1 MVDVISPTIHLVQIL
16 EEKIRWDGREAMRF
30 FRFQNSDSSFRKYAT
45 NAILEEQKQ
54 IHTVTCKSE
63 IENHYREGET
73 S

>member
-1 MVDVISPTIHLVQIL
+1 MDKPHHTSSTNSGRKDKV
-16 EEKIRWDGREAMRF
+16 DGREAMRF
-30 FRFQNSDSSFRKYAT
+30 FRFQKILIPHSEKYAT

>member
-1 MVDVISPTIHLVQIL
+1 MDKPHHTSSTNSGRKDKVGWQRSNEIFQIS
-16 EEKIRWDGREAMRF
+16 K
-30 FRFQNSDSSFRKYAT
+30 NSDSSFRKYAT

-54 IHTVTCKSE
+54 IHTVTRKSE